1 MARPEGDF
9 VTYHK
14 TLRMLAV
21 LGVVLAYGCG
31 SDAPPVEV
39 DIPAGATF
47 SEVVDSL
54 SAGGLV
60 GSTTLFKVYARLR
73 GADRSVRSG
82 RYSLRPG
89 SSWNQIIGALTRG
102 EVMTVPL
109 TVPEGFR
116 LSQIA
121 PRIAQVAGVT
131 VDSVQAYLANPE
143 VVEELEVPGPT
154 LEGYLFP
161 DTYRFAAGT
170 RVGTVVRTMVER
182 YRDAWTPERR
192 ERLRALDWTE
202 GELMTLASII
212 QAEALQVE
220 EMPLISGVYHR
231 RLDLGWLLQADPTVL
246 YALGGPRDRLLF
258 AAIDSVADSPYN
270 TYTQGGLPP
279 GPIGAPGDLAIS
291 AALQPEGDFLFF
303 VARPDGSHVF
313 TRSLAEHNRA
323 VAESRRLRRLDTGN
337 R

>member
-1 MARPEGDF
+1 MIH
-9 VTYHK
+9 HK

-21 LGVVLAYGCG
+21 LGVLFCYGCG
-31 SDAPPVEV
+31 TEGPPVEL

-47 SEVVDSL
+47 SQVVDSL
-54 SAGGLV
+54 SANGLV
-60 GSTTLFKVYARLR
+60 TSTTLFKAYARLR

-89 SSWNQIIGALTRG
+89 SSWNRILGALTRG

-109 TVPEGFR
+109 TIPEGFR
-116 LSQIA
+116 LAQIA
-121 PRIAQVAGVT
+121 PRIAEVAGVT
-131 VDSVQAYLANPE
+131 TDSVHDYLANPE
-143 VVEELEVPGPT
+143 LVDELEVPGPT

-170 RVGTVVRTMVER
+170 RVGTIVRTMADR
-182 YRDAWTPERR
+182 YREAWSPERR

-202 GELMTLASII
+202 RDLMTLASII
-212 QAEALQVE
+212 QAEARQVQ
-220 EMPLISGVYHR
+220 EMPVISGVYHR

-313 TRSLAEHNRA
+313 TRSLADHNRA